1 MIPTKE
7 WIEKYEKVKELL
19 VSPVHYGNLFSQ
31 NEVQGKKLFILPMG
45 TVHFPTGNV
54 LVRDPLVYL
63 NRNAEPY
70 LQKVP
75 TGIFPLETL
84 VVEIEEDH
92 YRYVA
97 TRVKFSNEKAAVYR
111 EALIGNEDLD
121 NVDGESF
128 FGFNVDAGLA
138 TVVDVKTRDA
148 YCNFESRWANENP
161 DKNIYDDYFAKEFK
175 KSYVANPR
183 FQRDGG
189 DWINYPLEGTD
200 LTVPMIQSGF
210 GDGKY
215 PVYFG
220 YDKNDAICELVIEY
234 IFAG

>member
-31 NEVQGKKLFILPMG
+31 DGVHGKKLFILPMG
-45 TVHFPTGNV
+45 TVHFPTGNI

-63 NRNAEPY
+63 DKNEEPY

-97 TRVKFSNEKAAVYR
+97 TRVKFSDEKAAVYR

-121 NVDGESF
+121 DVNGESF

-148 YCNFESRWANENP
+148 YCDF
-161 DKNIYDDYFAKEFK
+161 
-175 KSYVANPR
+175 
-183 FQRDGG
+183 
-189 DWINYPLEGTD
+189 
-200 LTVPMIQSGF
+200 
-210 GDGKY
+210 
-215 PVYFG
+215 
-220 YDKNDAICELVIEY
+220 
-234 IFAG
+234 